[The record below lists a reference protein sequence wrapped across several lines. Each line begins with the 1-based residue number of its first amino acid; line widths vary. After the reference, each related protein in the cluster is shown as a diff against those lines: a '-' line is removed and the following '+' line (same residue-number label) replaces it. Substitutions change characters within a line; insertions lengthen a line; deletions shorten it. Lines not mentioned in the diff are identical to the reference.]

1 MASLPLIT
9 VGLSSHR
16 LEVIPYARQEMVQH
30 DAIILEE
37 APEADFPALL
47 AGDLQVE
54 EYLADKDP
62 EFPEFSRNQL
72 AMLRELS
79 AQGKRILQVE
89 PYLERLVQIHEL
101 LAQGLTRP
109 EVESRPGLREVYE
122 AEARAS
128 QALLAFYLRA
138 HGAPFPQVV
147 AAVQNFARADA
158 WRFRLRDELRVK
170 ALLPLINSFS
180 RLYVEAGYIHLFLVH
195 RLGRLLAGRAGIR
208 PVFLLASHS
217 LQAVGRP
224 RPLGPGD
231 LLTLFHIFQV
241 PLAKEKEELLAA
253 RSLIYIKLLDKE
265 EMAPT
270 AARPTPHLDDEIR
283 AYQLTAH
290 LSYQDCAAL
299 YPQVRRLPPEEAVA
313 VVQRHTADGAEKLRG
328 ADRKN
333 PDSGQ

>member
-16 LEVIPYARQEMVQH
+16 LEAIPYACQEMARH

-37 APEADFPALL
+37 APEPDFPALL
-47 AGDLQVE
+47 AGNLGIED
-54 EYLADKDP
+54 YLADKDP
-62 EFPEFSRNQL
+62 EFPEFSRKQL
-72 AMLRELS
+72 AMLKGLYG
-79 AQGKRILQVE
+79 QGKRVLQVE

-101 LAQGLTRP
+101 LAQGLARS

-128 QALLAFYLRA
+128 QALLAFYLKA
-138 HGAPFPQVV
+138 HGVPFPPVV

-158 WRFRLRDELRVK
+158 LRFRLRDELRTQAV
-170 ALLPLINSFS
+170 LPLIHSFP

-195 RLGRLLAGRAGIR
+195 CLGRRLSGRARVR
-208 PVFLLASHS
+208 PVFLLAAPAFK
-217 LQAVGRP
+217 AVGRP

-241 PLAKEKEELLAA
+241 PLAREKEEVLAA
-253 RSLIYIKLLDKE
+253 RSLIYIKLLRKE

-270 AARPTPHLDDEIR
+270 AARPTPHLDDEIQ
-283 AYQLTAH
+283 AYRLTAD
-290 LSYQDCAAL
+290 LSYQDCAVL
-299 YPQVRRLPPEEAVA
+299 YPKVRRLPPEEAVA
-313 VVQRHTADGAEKLRG
+313 VVRRYVADRAEKLRG
-328 ADRKN
+328 GARRS
-333 PDSGQ
+333 PDCGQ

>member
-16 LEVIPYARQEMVQH
+16 LEAIPYARQEMARH
-30 DAIILEE
+30 DTIILEE
-37 APEADFPALL
+37 APEPDFPAVL

-62 EFPEFSRNQL
+62 EFPEFSRSQL
-72 AMLRELS
+72 AVLRELS

-101 LAQGLTRP
+101 LAQGLARP

-128 QALLAFYLRA
+128 KALLAFYLRA
-138 HGAPFPQVV
+138 HGAPFPPVV

-158 WRFRLRDELRVK
+158 LRFRLRDELRAQ
-170 ALLPLINSFS
+170 ALLPLIHSFS
-180 RLYVEAGYIHLFLVH
+180 RLYVEAGYIHLFLAH
-195 RLGRLLAGRAGIR
+195 RLGRLLAGRARIR
-208 PVFLLASHS
+208 PVFLLAAHS

-253 RSLIYIKLLDKE
+253 RSLIYIKLLGKK

-270 AARPTPHLDDEIR
+270 AACPLPHLDDEIR
-283 AYQLTAH
+283 AYRLTAD
-290 LSYQDCAAL
+290 LSYPDCAVL
-299 YPQVRRLPPEEAVA
+299 YPQVRGLPPEEAVA
-313 VVQRHTADGAEKLRG
+313 VVRRYVADRAEKLRG
-328 ADRKN
+328 GARRS
-333 PDSGQ
+333 PDCGQ